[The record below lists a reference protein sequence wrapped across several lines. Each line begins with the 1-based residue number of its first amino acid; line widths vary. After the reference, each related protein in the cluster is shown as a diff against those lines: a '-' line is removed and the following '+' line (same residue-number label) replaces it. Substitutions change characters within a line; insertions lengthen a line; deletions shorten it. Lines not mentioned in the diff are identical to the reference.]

1 MLEKQEQSQTSE
13 QTIIWMKAKVLADD
27 ALKLFRD
34 AHQMRND
41 WTNADALAQEAMSK
55 LKKR

>member
-1 MLEKQEQSQTSE
+1 MWEKQDQSQTFE
-13 QTIIWMKAKVLADD
+13 QTTIWLKVKVLADD

-41 WTNADALAQEAMSK
+41 WTTADAVAQEAMSK
-55 LKKR
+55 LKER